1 MVIDFFKE
9 DYPICG
15 YAVANADSVDFL
27 SDREFII
34 EVISASAF
42 EDIEVKC
49 MERQVEP
56 EVSKRY
62 GASIDAFSVYSCMD
76 LDARQESEIIERV
89 IHCPLRLDPKRV
101 QCPKCR
107 GPSPGLQG
115 VRIFSKCAPH
125 LCYNQLKFLMGI
137 M

>member
-42 EDIEVKC
+42 EDREVKC

-56 EVSKRY
+56 EVSKSRYWIYRIGEEDRGNAGY
-62 GASIDAFSVYSCMD
+62 GASIDGMSLFF
-76 LDARQESEIIERV
+76 
-89 IHCPLRLDPKRV
+89 V
-101 QCPKCR
+101 QWM
-107 GPSPGLQG
+107 LQ
-115 VRIFSKCAPH
+115 
-125 LCYNQLKFLMGI
+125 
-137 M
+137 